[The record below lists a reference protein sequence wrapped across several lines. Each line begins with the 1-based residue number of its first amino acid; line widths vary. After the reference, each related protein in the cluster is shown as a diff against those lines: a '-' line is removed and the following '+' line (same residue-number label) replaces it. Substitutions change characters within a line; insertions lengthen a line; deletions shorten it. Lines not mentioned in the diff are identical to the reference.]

1 MVDKPIDPDL
11 NICSLLP
18 IRSMVI
24 TLEAVG
30 ESYQRFFHQ
39 HALNAYLRF
48 SCESPEDYAR
58 YIRIDVPESRA
69 ARSISPVIIIALF

>member
-48 SCESPEDYAR
+48 SCESPKTMPDTYVLMYPR
-58 YIRIDVPESRA
+58 VGPRA
-69 ARSISPVIIIALF
+69 VFRR